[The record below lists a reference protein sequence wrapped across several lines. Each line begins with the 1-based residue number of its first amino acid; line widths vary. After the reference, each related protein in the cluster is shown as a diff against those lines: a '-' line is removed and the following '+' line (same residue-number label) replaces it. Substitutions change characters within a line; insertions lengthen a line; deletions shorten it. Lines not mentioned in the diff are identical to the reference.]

1 MIELIVVIAII
12 ATLVAVGTTVSGRM
26 KAAAE
31 ETTCTS
37 NMRSLHV
44 GFAAY
49 INDNGEWPQVPEDI
63 FNEGDQERSWEFW
76 VESLEPYEIAQKT
89 WLCPT
94 EWNQHV
100 SVLDED
106 EYPEYWSSYAPTPFE
121 GGGSIPFKWSNQ
133 PWIAEKGNYHGNG
146 VKLMMPNGNIRTSA
160 FLQN

>member
-49 INDNGEWPQVPEDI
+49 INDNGEWPQRTEEVS
-63 FNEGDQERSWEFW
+63 NNRDQERTWEFW
-76 VESLEPYEIAQKT
+76 IESLELYNIDQKT

-94 EWNQHV
+94 EWNQHT
-100 SVLDED
+100 SVLEKDQ
-106 EYPEYWSSYAPTPFE
+106 YPEYWSSYIVTPFE
-121 GGGSIPFKWSNQ
+121 EGGSIPFKWSNQ
-133 PWIAEKGNYHGNG
+133 PWLSERGDFHGNG
-146 VKLMMPNGNIRTSA
+146 VKLIMPNGNIRTSA
-160 FLQN
+160 FPGN

>member
-1 MIELIVVIAII
+1 MIELIIVIAII

-49 INDNGEWPQVPEDI
+49 IHDNDEWPQRDE
-63 FNEGDQERSWEFW
+63 NALTNRDQESSWEFW
-76 VESLEPYEIAQKT
+76 IKSLEPYKIDQKT
-89 WLCPT
+89 WRCPT
-94 EWNQHV
+94 EWKQHV

-106 EYPEYWSSYAPTPFE
+106 QYPEYWSSYIPTPFE
-121 GGGSIPFKWSNQ
+121 GGSSMPFKWSTQ
-133 PWIAEKGNYHGNG
+133 PWIAERGDFHGNG
-146 VKLMMPNGNIRTSA
+146 VKLMMPNGNIRTSV
-160 FLQN
+160 FPQN